1 MASGN
6 SLLSWVATAN
16 QPPTTNIATPDTRNA
31 IPLLS
36 FDASLDEEA
45 RFSDRLP
52 RHYAG
57 NGITVS
63 CEFEMASAT
72 SGNVVLGVSVE
83 RADAA
88 TDLDTDS
95 FASEVTGT
103 FSVPG
108 TSGFPKYVDIALTNG
123 AQMDSWAVGESGRLK
138 VRRVGSSGSDTAAG
152 DLQLKSVEIRET

>member
-6 SLLSWVATAN
+6 SLLSWVGTAN
-16 QPPTTNIATPDTRNA
+16 LPPVANYATPETRNA
-31 IPLLS
+31 IPVLN

-57 NGITVS
+57 GGITAS
-63 CEFEMASAT
+63 LEFEMASAT
-72 SGNVVLGVSVE
+72 TGNVVLGVSVE
-83 RADAA
+83 RHDAA

-123 AQMDSWAVGESGRLK
+123 AQIDNAVAGESVRVK
-138 VRRVGSSGSDTAAG
+138 VRRLGSSGSDTASG
-152 DLQLKSVEIRET
+152 DLQLKGVELRET